1 VLGPRQTITDI
12 IRQQQRWLR
21 EQSRRWVSLNMPVAD
36 AEPEKTDDSEAGL
49 TEIADFGSNPGAL
62 RMLVFLPDNLLPDT
76 PLVVA
81 LHGCTQI
88 AAAFDRACGWSEL
101 ASQAG
106 FALLLPEQRLTNN
119 SKGCFNWFATGD
131 TRRDAGE
138 ALSIRQMINWMLLKH
153 GLNSKR
159 VYIAGLSAG
168 GAMATVMLA
177 TYPEVF
183 AAGAIIGGVPY
194 GSATDARQARPA
206 MAGKRNAPAKGWGG
220 VVRAASSHLGPWPRV
235 SIWHGDADPSVH
247 PVNAERL
254 VEQWTDLHGLTI
266 VPAVEGRTGDHLRRV
281 WHDANGTAL
290 VESHTIA
297 GMAHGAPIR
306 AGTGPGCCGTAGPA
320 TLDIGVSS
328 THHILEFWGLASRLD
343 MTATSS
349 HSSVGNRPPRHR
361 RS

>member
-62 RMLVFLPDNLLPDT
+62 RMLVHLPENLLPDA

-119 SKGCFNWFATGD
+119 SKGCFNWFAASD

-138 ALSIRQMINWMLLKH
+138 ALSIRQMIDWMLLNR

-183 AAGAIIGGVPY
+183 AAGAVIGGVPY
-194 GSATDARQARPA
+194 GSATNARQARPA
-206 MAGKRNAPAKGWGG
+206 MAGKRNAPAKEAMG
-220 VVRAASSHLGPWPRV
+220 RATRSEA
-235 SIWHGDADPSVH
+235 PS
-247 PVNAERL
+247 
-254 VEQWTDLHGLTI
+254 
-266 VPAVEGRTGDHLRRV
+266 LR
-281 WHDANGTAL
+281 
-290 VESHTIA
+290 
-297 GMAHGAPIR
+297 
-306 AGTGPGCCGTAGPA
+306 
-320 TLDIGVSS
+320 
-328 THHILEFWGLASRLD
+328 
-343 MTATSS
+343 
-349 HSSVGNRPPRHR
+349 
-361 RS
+361 